1 MAMKKQ
7 WNDLT
12 PGARR
17 LIVLLGTFEA
27 ILKVVALVDLA
38 RRPAAEVRGRKWVW
52 ALSIILTNSV
62 GAVPAT
68 YLVRGRRPAD

>member
-17 LIVLLGTFEA
+17 LIGLLGTFEA

>member
-1 MAMKKQ
+1 MAMQKQ
-7 WNDLT
+7 WSDLS

-27 ILKVVALVDLA
+27 ILKLVALVDLA

-52 ALSIILTNSV
+52 ALSILLTNSV
-62 GAVPAT
+62 GAVPAA
-68 YLVRGRRPAD
+68 YLARGRRPAA